1 MALNIIF
8 SVVFIHL
15 WALITVSLESKAL
28 HSTKRMQASK
38 ESGPNSFA
46 HLKRALI
53 FEWCVVRCGS
63 MNEHQKDMYLKE
75 IEPSTQNNVNHFR
88 FNRQHSWGELYNHF
102 VRKRMLTF
110 GND

>member
-1 MALNIIF
+1 MHRESG
-8 SVVFIHL
+8 SVLHL
-15 WALITVSLESKAL
+15 VEQPVVCESKN
-28 HSTKRMQASK
+28 
-38 ESGPNSFA
+38 GY
-46 HLKRALI
+46 
-53 FEWCVVRCGS
+53 
-63 MNEHQKDMYLKE
+63 QKDMYLKE